1 FDRCAGGVL
10 EIAADGQRCEHHG
23 DVRFDRLALAMEN
36 RPGTQVALSHPE
48 GCLYLPEIVVS
59 GDDAG
64 SVHGGDGQV
73 VTSPFS
79 PARCRCCSTRSQS
92 TPLEA
97 PSILTNRSFFIG
109 RVPSAIFSARS
120 TMALID
126 LSSCFCRLKDH

>member
-1 FDRCAGGVL
+1 AVDLDGGCADGSQGPHDLFDRCAGGVL

-64 SVHGGDGQV
+64 SVGTAAPLGDSWGV
-73 VTSPFS
+73 RPRGSRPGS
-79 PARCRCCSTRSQS
+79 
-92 TPLEA
+92 
-97 PSILTNRSFFIG
+97 
-109 RVPSAIFSARS
+109 
-120 TMALID
+120 
-126 LSSCFCRLKDH
+126 